1 MTLAK
6 GAPLDLESINDA
18 TFNRDPANDVYGIM
32 LSYAGGAV
40 LHKTKLFRC
49 AVGSAHEGEAIP
61 TVMGSAFLA
70 VGREALRS
78 MGDPQDQPSFLGT
91 DNFAN
96 ALIASNEGNATR
108 SRHFLR
114 RYYVLLQRVK
124 AGDNVIGHVPD
135 TENPSDFLTKWGL
148 QGQAAAVAALPH
160 QRRRYQGRR
169 APPCHPARGV
179 RPHGRLRRQGR
190 GLTTLLPTIR
200 LQHRTR
206 AGARNAMGGV
216 PRDGTRGRI

>member
-18 TFNRDPANDVYGIM
+18 TFNRDPASDVYGIM

-61 TVMGSAFLA
+61 TVMGSDFLA

-135 TENPSDFLTKWGL
+135 TENPSDFLTKWVSKAKL
-148 QGQAAAVAALPH
+148 QQSLLYLTNANAIKGDG
-160 QRRRYQGRR
+160 RRRVT
-169 APPCHPARGV
+169 PLEV
-179 RPHGRLRRQGR
+179 SV
-190 GLTTLLPTIR
+190 LT
-200 LQHRTR
+200 
-206 AGARNAMGGV
+206 AVYGDKGEG
-216 PRDGTRGRI
+216 